1 MQNMFKIF
9 KGFFEQSTYDIYKL
23 LNEENVEYIFRGTID
38 EKITAGIL
46 GLAEVSLEEQAD
58 NTKLSKK
65 IYYILIEGLQNI
77 TRHQNASPTKSFNEG
92 LVVIQ
97 KRGNDYI
104 ITTGNTCL
112 KDDIKKIKESLNKVN
127 NLSHEELNEYYRQ
140 ILSNN
145 TFTQRGGA
153 GLGLIEI
160 ARKSGNKIAYDF
172 QKISNDIYYFYMQTN
187 ISPQKKDLDECYK
200 SLFKIKNIHKYFI
213 DNDIVFNLSGILTH
227 TKLVYLVSL
236 FESYFGNQIR
246 VRNKFFSILIELLQ
260 NVEKYAEDLEINN
273 IKGKHSVLFITS
285 KDEELGLIVGNFISN
300 PKLKQFQEYIDR
312 LNAFSVEELYK
323 LRSEVLTRFKQ
334 NSHISINGLGLVD
347 IRIRTKM
354 PIFFETI
361 KVNEINSFIAL
372 ILTIFSVKQNLN
384 DALEILPTGSTPNII
399 LDLNKN
405 IFQISGNSFPENA
418 TNFYE
423 QVYKWFKE
431 NQNKLP
437 DNSHIDFRFYF
448 INSTSR
454 KELIKIFNLFEKIF
468 QIKKFVINF
477 FVTSENEDMK
487 EFVKDLI
494 LLFPELDIRQII
506 N

>member
-1 MQNMFKIF
+1 MFKIF

-46 GLAEVSLEEQAD
+46 GLAEVSLEEQED
-58 NTKLSKK
+58 NTKLNKK

-77 TRHQNASPTKSFNEG
+77 TRHQSATNTFNEG

-104 ITTGNTCL
+104 ITTGNTCV
-112 KDDIKKIKESLNKVN
+112 KEDIKKIKSTLNKVN
-127 NLSHEELNEYYRQ
+127 NLSHEELNAYYRQ

-172 QKISNDIYYFYMQTN
+172 QKISNDNYYFYMQTN

-213 DNDIVFNLSGILTH
+213 ENDIVFNLSGILTH

-260 NVEKYAEDLEINN
+260 NVEKYAEDLEINH
-273 IKGKHSVLFITS
+273 IRGKHSVLFITS
-285 KDEELGLIVGNFISN
+285 KDQELGLVVGNFIN
-300 PKLKQFQEYIDR
+300 NQKLKLFQEYIDR
-312 LNAFSVEELYK
+312 LNAFSIEELYK
-323 LRSEVLTRFKQ
+323 LRSEVLTRFKN
-334 NSHISINGLGLVD
+334 NSHVSINGLGLVD

-361 KVNEINSFIAL
+361 KLNDLNSFIAL
-372 ILTIFSVKQNLN
+372 ILSIFSVKQNLN

-399 LDLNKN
+399 LDINKN
-405 IFQISGNSFPENA
+405 IFQISGNSFPENS

-431 NQNKLP
+431 NQNNLP
-437 DNSHIDFRFYF
+437 DNFNLDFKFYF
-448 INSTSR
+448 INSISR
-454 KELIKIFNLFEKIF
+454 KEIIKLFNLFEKIY
-468 QIKKFVINF
+468 QNKKFNINF
-477 FVTSENEDMK
+477 YITSENEDMK
-487 EFVKDLI
+487 EFVKDLK
-494 LLFPELDIRQII
+494 LLYPELDIRQII
-506 N
+506 S